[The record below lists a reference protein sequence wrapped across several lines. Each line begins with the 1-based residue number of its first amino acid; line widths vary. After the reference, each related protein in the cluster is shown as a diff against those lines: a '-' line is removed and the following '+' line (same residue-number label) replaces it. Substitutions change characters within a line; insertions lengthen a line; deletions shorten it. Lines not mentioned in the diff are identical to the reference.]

1 VRIFTVDLYLKVR
14 RAHFQDGLSGRQ
26 IARDFGISRDSVSKM
41 LAYSEPPGY
50 RRTAVIK
57 RPKLDAYADQ
67 IDQWLAED
75 KGRSRK
81 QRHTAKR
88 IFERLRD
95 ECGFDGGYTIVK
107 DYVRSQKR
115 GSREMFV
122 PLSHPPGHAQA
133 DFGEALVVIGGV
145 EQKAYF
151 FALDLPHS
159 DACYVRA
166 YPAAN
171 TEAWLDGHVH
181 AFAFFGAVPQSVL
194 YDNDRC
200 LVAKIMPDGT
210 RKRTQRFSAMLS
222 HYVIGDRYGR
232 PGKGNDKGKVEGL
245 VGYSRRNFMVPMP
258 RFASWDAFN
267 DYLEEQ
273 CRKRQGDVLRGYK
286 VDIGVR
292 LDADLA
298 AMRDLPA
305 APFEACDL
313 QSGQVTSTSVVRYR
327 GNDYSVPVVFGH
339 REVWIKGFVDR
350 VVIGCAAEV
359 IAQHRRSYDTGDM
372 VFNPIHYLRLI
383 ERKIMSFDQAAPLQ
397 NWDLPEAF
405 ATLQRLLEARQGK
418 AGKREYVQVLRLLE
432 RFEMEVLHCAVRDAL
447 QKGAISFDAV
457 KHLVLCRVER
467 RAPRLDLDLYPFLP
481 RTNIATTSATT
492 YMSLLGGGAT

>member
-1 VRIFTVDLYLKVR
+1 M
-14 RAHFQDGLSGRQ
+14 SGRR
-26 IARDFGISRDSVSKM
+26 IAREFGISRDSVAKM

-50 RRTAVIK
+50 RRTAEIK
-57 RPKLDAYADQ
+57 RPKLDPYVDQ
-67 IDQWLAED
+67 IDHWLAED
-75 KGRSRK
+75 KARPRK

-107 DYVRSQKR
+107 DYVRSKKR

-171 TEAWLDGHVH
+171 TEAWLDGHV
-181 AFAFFGAVPQSVL
+181 
-194 YDNDRC
+194 
-200 LVAKIMPDGT
+200 
-210 RKRTQRFSAMLS
+210 LS
-222 HYVIGDRYGR
+222 HYVIQDRYGR

-245 VGYSRRNFMVPMP
+245 VGYARRNFMVPMP
-258 RFASWDAFN
+258 RFPSWAAFN

-273 CRKRQGDVLRGYK
+273 CLKRQADILRGHK
-286 VDIGVR
+286 LSIGER
-292 LDADLA
+292 LQSDLT
-298 AMRDLPA
+298 AMQGLPA

-313 QSGQVTSTSVVRYR
+313 RSGQVTSTSVVRYR
-327 GNDYSVPVVFGH
+327 GNDYSVPVAFGH

-350 VVIGCAAEV
+350 VVIGCASEV
-359 IAQHRRSYDTGDM
+359 IAEHVRSYDKDDITFDP
-372 VFNPIHYLRLI
+372 VHYLRLI
-383 ERKIMSFDQAAPLQ
+383 ERKIMSFDQAVPLQ
-397 NWDLPEAF
+397 DWDLPDAF

-432 RFEMEVLHCAVRDAL
+432 RFEMAVLHGAVRDAL
-447 QKGAISFDAV
+447 QMGAISFDAI

-467 RAPRLDLDLYPFLP
+467 RPPRLDLNVYPFLP
-481 RTNIATTSATT
+481 STTVATTSVAA
-492 YMSLLGGGAT
+492 YMGLLAGDRV